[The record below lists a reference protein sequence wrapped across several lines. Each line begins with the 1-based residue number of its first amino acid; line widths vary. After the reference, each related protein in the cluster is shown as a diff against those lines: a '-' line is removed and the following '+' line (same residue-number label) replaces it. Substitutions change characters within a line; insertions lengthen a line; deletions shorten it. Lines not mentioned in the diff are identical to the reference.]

1 MARSR
6 QDASDRNEER
16 LAAFLAKR
24 GADIDAHSA
33 MFLLYRTHT
42 DTAAAME
49 AAALR
54 PLGLTHAGF
63 LLLMTLWTSGP
74 QETRRLAGILRLSKP
89 SIVSSVDTLE
99 RMELVRRVRS
109 DIDRRL
115 VTVTLTRTGTRLI
128 GRASDRWQASVRDM
142 ADALTAAEQ
151 RILARLLR
159 KIDRRARRQQGEEDA

>member
-1 MARSR
+1 MAVSR
-6 QDASDRNEER
+6 QPAPDENEQR
-16 LAAFLAKR
+16 LTAFLAKR
-24 GADIDAHSA
+24 GADIDAHGA

-63 LLLMTLWTSGP
+63 LLMMTLWTSGP
-74 QETRRLAGILRLSKP
+74 QETRALAEILRVSKP

-109 DIDRRL
+109 DVDRRL
-115 VTVTLTRTGTRLI
+115 VTVTLTRSGTRLI
-128 GRASDRWQASVRDM
+128 ERASDRWQASVREM
-142 ADALTAAEQ
+142 ASVLTQAEQ
-151 RILARLLR
+151 RTLARLLR
-159 KIDRRARRQQGEEDA
+159 KVDRQARRQQGEEDA